1 MTRKQPAKKPVV
13 ERVSM
18 YAADD
23 LDIGKTFTSKD
34 GSVTGT
40 IVGYKLNSD
49 GTAEVSISSIGP
61 EQHIQVIV
69 ISKDDLI
76 PPTVPSD
83 AVAATATLGP
93 NVFTAVT
100 PGVIGNSIALIFDGL
115 LSVQAV
121 TDSWNLE
128 YADNQVSFTGDG
140 LTIPLATTVTLSGG
154 VDAVLAP
161 EDEVVEE

>member
-1 MTRKQPAKKPVV
+1 MSTSRKPKKPTV
-13 ERVSM
+13 
-18 YAADD
+18 
-23 LDIGKTFTSKD
+23 KTFKIPAD
-34 GSVTGT
+34 GLKVGSQFAYEGASGT
-40 IVGYKLNSD
+40 IVGLKINSN
-49 GTAEVSISSIGP
+49 GTIEVSYMSTEP
-61 EQHIQVIV
+61 EGHLVSV
-69 ISKDDLI
+69 VLTKDDLI

-161 EDEVVEE
+161 ESEDESVE

>member
-1 MTRKQPAKKPVV
+1 MTRKQPAKKPII
-13 ERVSM
+13 M
-18 YAADD
+18 TAKLPADD
-23 LDIGKTFTSKD
+23 LKV
-34 GSVTGT
+34 GSQFSYEGASGT
-40 IVGYKLNSD
+40 IVGLKINSD
-49 GTAEVSISSIGP
+49 GTIEVSYMSTEP
-61 EQHIQVIV
+61 EGHIVSV
-69 ISKDDLI
+69 VLTKDDLI

-83 AVAATATLGP
+83 AVAATATLGV

-128 YADNQVSFTGDG
+128 YADNQVTFTGDG

-161 EDEVVEE
+161 EEDEIVE